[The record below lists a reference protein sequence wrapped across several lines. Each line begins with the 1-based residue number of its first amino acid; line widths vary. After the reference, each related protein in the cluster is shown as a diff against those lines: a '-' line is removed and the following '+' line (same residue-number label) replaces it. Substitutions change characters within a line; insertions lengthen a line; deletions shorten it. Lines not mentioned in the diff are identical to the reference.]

1 MEGTELTAFD
11 AATAAWSI
19 KSIIS
24 NVQRSSFL
32 IEILLL
38 SLTVLVIVLTIYFAL
53 KVIRIIFG
61 YLKLAYE
68 KISGKFGAV
77 NFSIPQI
84 SLKSIP
90 QKIFKFIR
98 SKIPVKK

>member
-32 IEILLL
+32 IEVLLL

-68 KISGKFGAV
+68 KISDKFGAV
-77 NFSIPQI
+77 NFSAT
-84 SLKSIP
+84 KAH
-90 QKIFKFIR
+90 
-98 SKIPVKK
+98 